1 MPMTRMRTAALALA
15 VVLASV
21 AAPSLAGAAPLTYR
35 STPSKGVLA
44 AFSLVAP
51 VSVAPSGLI
60 ARAVLPA
67 GVGCPRLDAVV
78 STPRGSKTLRLAMRE
93 RRPGATTLNA
103 FGALLVC
110 EVVVPKSARSASIEG
125 KRIPAAMPKVV
136 DSVAVLGDSGCR
148 IKGGTAQACN
158 DPDAWPLARVSE
170 SVSRD
175 RPDVVLYLG
184 DYFYREAACPAG
196 SVAECGGSPEPLP
209 GAPFTDSAW
218 GWVADV
224 LVPMAP
230 LFASAPLVSLRGNH
244 ELCSRGGNGFF
255 LMLDPALGSADA
267 CTPSSTGQAPVVY
280 SPTWAVDL
288 PVAGNRTLRL
298 VMVDSANGFD
308 TGIDDTIAAAQRPLF
323 SAARQLA
330 RGAPE
335 SWLLT
340 HRPISA
346 VVTSDFLPNPPGT
359 ATTWTSITNAYS
371 SQGLL
376 DRFDLTL
383 SSHIHLAQAINVPTL
398 PPELVLGNA
407 GTDLDPPTGYSIP
420 AYGPLTNG
428 EGLPL
433 APDALSIPT
442 ATSLNTWVRY
452 GYALATPA
460 KSGWTFEMKAAD
472 GARFATCRTGSGGLV
487 CS

>member
-1 MPMTRMRTAALALA
+1 MVRMRTVALALS
-15 VVLASV
+15 VVLAGI
-21 AAPSLAGAAPLTYR
+21 AAPTLAGASPLADR
-35 STPSKGVLA
+35 SAPSKGVLA

-78 STPRGSKTLRLAMRE
+78 STPRGSKSVRVAMTE
-93 RRPGATTLNA
+93 RRAGATTLNA
-103 FGALLVC
+103 FGAVLVC
-110 EVVVPKSARSASIEG
+110 EAAVPKAARSASIDG
-125 KRIPAAMPKVV
+125 KRIPAAMPKQV

-148 IKGGTAQACN
+148 IKGSTAQACN
-158 DPDAWPLARVSE
+158 DPAAWPLARVSK
-170 SVSRD
+170 SISRD

-196 SVAECGGSPEPLP
+196 SAAECGGSPEPLP

-230 LFASAPLVSLRGNH
+230 LFASAPVVSLRGNH
-244 ELCSRGGNGFF
+244 ELCYRGGNGFF
-255 LMLDPALGSADA
+255 LMFDPAFGTADA
-267 CTPSSTGQAPVVY
+267 CAPSSTGQAPVVY
-280 SPTWAVDL
+280 SPTWSVDL
-288 PVAGNRTLRL
+288 PVVGDRTLRL
-298 VMVDSANGFD
+298 VMVDSANGSD
-308 TGIDDTIAAAQRPLF
+308 TSIDDTIAAAQRPLY
-323 SAARQLA
+323 ADARRMA
-330 RGAPE
+330 RGSSE

-346 VVTSDFLPNPPGT
+346 VVTSDYLPNPPGT
-359 ATTWTSITNAYS
+359 ATTWTSITNVYS

-383 SSHIHLAQAINVPTL
+383 SSHIHLAQATNVPTL

-420 AYGPLTNG
+420 PYGPLTDG
-428 EGLPL
+428 EGQPL
-433 APDALSIPT
+433 APDALPIPT
-442 ATSLNTWVRY
+442 ATYLKTWVRF

-460 KSGWTFEMKAAD
+460 KSGWTLELKGID
-472 GARFATCRTGSGGLV
+472 GRRFATCRTGSGQLM